1 MSPQSSRANNSCTGV
16 ALKEVILLQ
25 DPIMDSVP
33 RDREK
38 LTLEERGLIVSGHPI
53 SRSLSERELIS
64 SFETL
69 FQHVL
74 DQVTSNPK

>member
-1 MSPQSSRANNSCTGV
+1 MHGSSIDRAHTSPGS
-16 ALKEVILLQ
+16 LK
-25 DPIMDSVP
+25 DSTP

-38 LTLEERGLIVSGHPI
+38 LTLEERGLVVSGHSI

-69 FQHVL
+69 FLHML
-74 DQVTSNPK
+74 NQVTSNPK

>member
-1 MSPQSSRANNSCTGV
+1 
-16 ALKEVILLQ
+16 
-25 DPIMDSVP
+25 MDSVP

-38 LTLEERGLIVSGHPI
+38 LTLEERRLIVSGHPI